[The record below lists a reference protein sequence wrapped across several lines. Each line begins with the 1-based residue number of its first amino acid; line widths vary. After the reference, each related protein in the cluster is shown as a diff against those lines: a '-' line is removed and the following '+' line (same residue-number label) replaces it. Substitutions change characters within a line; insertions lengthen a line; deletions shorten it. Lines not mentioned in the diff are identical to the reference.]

1 VHCATRRC
9 EVKMAGLPVR
19 RVPYKDFL
27 QPALQRRFASTA
39 TVLLAVSY
47 VEALLLASWD
57 SFIWPWFP
65 IGPAGIRT
73 AFIFICGLAILVLR
87 IAHYHVG
94 RRTIGAGYHTLQANL
109 AKFSTYE
116 TAFWYFFSSSLFC
129 PVFLLSMPEFA
140 NLSWITYFS
149 GDRARVNERP
159 LFLAFYLSYCA
170 LKQSIDH
177 FKDDLDHLDM
187 GSTSQEGSDG
197 SAKPPTSLRKT
208 LMRLPE
214 MFATAVQQA
223 LLSLAVAPVLYLFFL
238 RSISWRWALTF
249 LRPFYNLPKTSIPP
263 PSWPM
268 DLFLLVRCA
277 YAGTLLFFIWSAGN
291 IAFSIFM
298 VKEPLKNGQPLT
310 SESKDPNGSLL
321 NGLKSK
327 KLSIQ
332 VCVRMEIRGERSL
345 TSGSALQCGS
355 WP

>member
-1 VHCATRRC
+1 
-9 EVKMAGLPVR
+9 
-19 RVPYKDFL
+19 
-27 QPALQRRFASTA
+27 
-39 TVLLAVSY
+39 
-47 VEALLLASWD
+47 
-57 SFIWPWFP
+57 
-65 IGPAGIRT
+65 
-73 AFIFICGLAILVLR
+73 
-87 IAHYHVG
+87 
-94 RRTIGAGYHTLQANL
+94 
-109 AKFSTYE
+109 
-116 TAFWYFFSSSLFC
+116 
-129 PVFLLSMPEFA
+129 MPEFA

-268 DLFLLVRCA
+268 DLFLLVRCV

-345 TSGSALQCGS
+345 TSSSALQCGS